1 MKTSVKKLLSITTL
15 LLLIFS
21 LSITSCKKEDYTPYE
36 LVEETPQDTTHW
48 QSGYNNGGTITGG
61 SYTNPLIGTKW
72 VLTQYVSAFATEY
85 PNDTIE
91 FTSQTVYKLNNGGNR
106 TYNLANIPS
115 STNYDL
121 TLNYFSPFGG
131 SHYSGNVGY
140 YFVDDGEIN
149 NIEFTN
155 IQNTSMTIRAWFEKI

>member
-1 MKTSVKKLLSITTL
+1 MKTSVNKRVSLVVLALIGIALLLS
-15 LLLIFS
+15 
-21 LSITSCKKEDYTPYE
+21 SCKKEDYTPYE
-36 LVEETPQDTTHW
+36 IVEETQDTTHW
-48 QSGYNNGGTITGG
+48 QDGYTNGGTLTGG
-61 SYTNPLIGTKW
+61 SYSNPLIGTKW
-72 VLTQYVSAFATEY
+72 VLTKYVSAFATEY

-91 FTSQTVYKLNNGGNR
+91 FISNNTYKLNGGGDR
-106 TYNLANIPS
+106 PYTLSNIPS

-155 IQNTSMTIRAWFEKI
+155 IQNTSMTIRAWFEKM

>member
-1 MKTSVKKLLSITTL
+1 MKINVKRGMKLTILTAIL
-15 LLLIFS
+15 FS
-21 LSITSCKKEDYTPYE
+21 LLVTSCKKEDYIPYE
-36 LVEETPQDTTHW
+36 LVEENNQDTTQW
-48 QSGYNNGGTITGG
+48 QSSYSDGGTITNGT
-61 SYTNPLIGTKW
+61 YTNDLLGTKW
-72 VLTQYVSAFATEY
+72 VLTKYVSAFATEY

-91 FTSQTVYKLNNGGNR
+91 FISVNTYELNGSGDR
-106 TYNLANIPS
+106 TYNLSNIPS

-149 NIEFTN
+149 NVEFTN